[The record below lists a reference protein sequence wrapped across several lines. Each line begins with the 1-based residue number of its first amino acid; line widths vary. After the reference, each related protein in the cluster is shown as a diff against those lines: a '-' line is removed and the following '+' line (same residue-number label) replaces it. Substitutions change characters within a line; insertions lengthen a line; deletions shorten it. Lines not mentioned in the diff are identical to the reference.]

1 MPIPLSIDL
10 RKRVISAIDDGMKV
24 AEAAAS
30 FKVCLRVVYEWLEL
44 RNKTGSLMPR
54 DGYQRGHS
62 HKITDWDAFK
72 AFAEENKYCT
82 IKEMAEKWT
91 AQTNDTVSKSVIQ
104 RGLKKI
110 NFTFKKKLSVTPKP
124 MLRSAK
130 SS

>member
-30 FKVCLRVVYEWLEL
+30 FRVCLRVVYEWLEL
-44 RNKTGSLMPR
+44 RNETGSLLPKE
-54 DGYQRGHS
+54 GYQNGHS
-62 HKITDWDAFK
+62 HKITDWNVFK
-72 AFAEENKYCT
+72 AFAEANKYCT
-82 IKEMAEKWT
+82 IKEMTEKWN

-110 NFTFKKKLSVTPKP
+110 GFTFKKKPSITLKQT
-124 MLRSAK
+124 LRSAK